1 MSAWLLIVVILG
13 LSVVPASD
21 RPVTG
26 APHNVE
32 HFAIFA
38 LTGLAFGLGYG
49 PHYLRQAACLVVFAG
64 LVEVVQYWVPGRH
77 ARLSDFIVDAI
88 SACVGLLGA
97 SIAIQGLNR
106 FSSIAARGIRSVA
119 SPNERTDYAPDGT

>member
-1 MSAWLLIVVILG
+1 MSAWLLVVVILG
-13 LSVVPASD
+13 LSVVPASN

-38 LTGLAFGLGYG
+38 LTGLLFGLGYG
-49 PHYLRQAACLVVFAG
+49 SHYLSQAACLVVFAG

-77 ARLSDFIVDAI
+77 ARLNDFIVDAI
-88 SACVGLLGA
+88 SACAGLLAA
-97 SIAIQGLNR
+97 SIAIRGLNR
-106 FSSIAARGIRSVA
+106 FNSIAIGGMRS
-119 SPNERTDYAPDGT
+119 E